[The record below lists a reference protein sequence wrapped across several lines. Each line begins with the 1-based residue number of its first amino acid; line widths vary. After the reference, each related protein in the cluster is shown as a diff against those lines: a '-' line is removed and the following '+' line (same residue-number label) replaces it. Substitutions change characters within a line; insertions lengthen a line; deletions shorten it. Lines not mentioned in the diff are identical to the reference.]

1 MTDTDLTSVAPSAVD
16 PDPRAKQLLKLLVE
30 HYIAEGTPVASKAL
44 ATLPGVEVSSA
55 TVRNVMSDLESM
67 GLVRSPHTSAGKIP
81 TQQGLRFFVDTL
93 LSVEPWNEDRVR
105 EVEAELDPNLSPS
118 ELINT
123 ASELLS
129 QFTQMTCLITTPRR
143 NQSHLRQLEFLR
155 LDDERV
161 LVILVLNDRD
171 VQNRVIHLDKS
182 FSDQELAQA
191 ANLLNQEFGGRP
203 LEEMREAVFSSM
215 RADRE
220 RMDEVLH
227 SALTMAESALPAQ
240 RPPTE
245 DQELVVSGERR
256 LLDFTAD
263 TDIARALFDAIS
275 RKGRVLHLL
284 DQCLQSSGVQLYI
297 GQESGYRPLGDM
309 SLVTSSYEVNGQ
321 LAGVLGVI
329 GPTRMDYKDVIPV
342 VDVTARVLSAAMRN
356 AWSGAAAT
364 SSKICL
370 IYRPKALVFV
380 ACSRI

>member
-1 MTDTDLTSVAPSAVD
+1 M
-16 PDPRAKQLLKLLVE
+16 
-30 HYIAEGTPVASKAL
+30 
-44 ATLPGVEVSSA
+44 
-55 TVRNVMSDLESM
+55 
-67 GLVRSPHTSAGKIP
+67 
-81 TQQGLRFFVDTL
+81 
-93 LSVEPWNEDRVR
+93 
-105 EVEAELDPNLSPS
+105 
-118 ELINT
+118 
-123 ASELLS
+123 
-129 QFTQMTCLITTPRR
+129 
-143 NQSHLRQLEFLR
+143 
-155 LDDERV
+155 

-171 VQNRVIHLDKS
+171 VQNRVIHLDQS

-203 LEEMREAVFSSM
+203 LNEMREAVMSSM
-215 RADRE
+215 RADRA

-309 SLVTSSYEVNGQ
+309 SLVTSSYESMG
-321 LAGVLGVI
+321 
-329 GPTRMDYKDVIPV
+329 
-342 VDVTARVLSAAMRN
+342 S
-356 AWSGAAAT
+356 
-364 SSKICL
+364 
-370 IYRPKALVFV
+370 
-380 ACSRI
+380 

>member
-1 MTDTDLTSVAPSAVD
+1 MTDSDLSAASAPPVD

-161 LVILVLNDRD
+161 LVIMVLNDRD

-182 FSDQELAQA
+182 FSDLELSQA

-203 LEEMREAVFSSM
+203 LMDMREAVLVSM

-220 RMDEVLH
+220 RMDEVMH
-227 SALTMAESALPAQ
+227 SALTMAESALPAEQ
-240 RPPTE
+240 PSTQE
-245 DQELVVSGERR
+245 QELVVSGERR

-275 RKGRVLHLL
+275 SKGRVLHLL

-309 SLVTSSYEVNGQ
+309 SLVTSPYEVNGQ

-356 AWSGAAAT
+356 A
-364 SSKICL
+364 
-370 IYRPKALVFV
+370 
-380 ACSRI
+380 

>member
-155 LDDERV
+155 LDDDRV

-171 VQNRVIHLDKS
+171 VQNRVIHLDQS
-182 FSDQELAQA
+182 FSDQELARA

-227 SALTMAESALPAQ
+227 SALTMAESAFPAQ
-240 RPPTE
+240 RQVTE

-356 AWSGAAAT
+356 A
-364 SSKICL
+364 
-370 IYRPKALVFV
+370 
-380 ACSRI
+380 

>member
-1 MTDTDLTSVAPSAVD
+1 
-16 PDPRAKQLLKLLVE
+16 
-30 HYIAEGTPVASKAL
+30 
-44 ATLPGVEVSSA
+44 
-55 TVRNVMSDLESM
+55 MSDLESM

-118 ELINT
+118 ELIST

-155 LDDERV
+155 LDDQRV

-171 VQNRVIHLDKS
+171 VQNRVIHLDQS
-182 FSDQELAQA
+182 FSDQELSQA

-220 RMDEVLH
+220 RMDAVLQ
-227 SALTMAESALPAQ
+227 SALTMAESALPAE
-240 RPPTE
+240 RAATE

-284 DQCLQSSGVQLYI
+284 DQCLQSTGVQLYI

-356 AWSGAAAT
+356 A
-364 SSKICL
+364 
-370 IYRPKALVFV
+370 
-380 ACSRI
+380 

>member
-240 RPPTE
+240 SPPTE

-275 RKGRVLHLL
+275 RKGRVIHLL

-356 AWSGAAAT
+356 A
-364 SSKICL
+364 
-370 IYRPKALVFV
+370 
-380 ACSRI
+380 

>member
-30 HYIAEGTPVASKAL
+30 HYIAEGTPVASKAV

-155 LDDERV
+155 LDDDRV

-171 VQNRVIHLDKS
+171 VQNRVIHLDQS

-240 RPPTE
+240 RQVTE

-356 AWSGAAAT
+356 A
-364 SSKICL
+364 
-370 IYRPKALVFV
+370 
-380 ACSRI
+380 